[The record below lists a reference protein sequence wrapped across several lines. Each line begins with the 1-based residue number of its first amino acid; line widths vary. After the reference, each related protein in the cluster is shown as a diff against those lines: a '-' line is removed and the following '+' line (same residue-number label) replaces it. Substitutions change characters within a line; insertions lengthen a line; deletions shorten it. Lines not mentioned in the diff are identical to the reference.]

1 MSASHRSPL
10 PPPGLETADPDAART
25 FLLEE
30 SLAAVTRINRYLLQL
45 LHEDRERGGFLTSL
59 VGLSDRSREEL
70 ETLLDR
76 PWAEV
81 ETRVGRLSSPLWRL
95 ADQPACWRTLA
106 GGGDDAQDLARVD
119 GCLWPRTALPQES

>member
-1 MSASHRSPL
+1 MSASRRSPL
-10 PPPGLETADPDAART
+10 PPPGLESADPDAART

-30 SLAAVTRINRYLLQL
+30 SLAAIARINRYLLQL
-45 LHEDRERGGFLTSL
+45 LHEDRERGGLLTTL

-70 ETLLDR
+70 DALLDR

-95 ADQPACWRTLA
+95 TDQPACWRALA
-106 GGGDDAQDLARVD
+106 RGGNDVQDLARVD
-119 GCLWPRTALPQES
+119 GCLCPRTSLPPES